1 MLNTDIST
9 EEIIDTYF
17 RIRVFT
23 KTAEMFKISI
33 PTLKKILLNAGYNL
47 EKEKTIKE
55 IFFNKEIPVEPEIR
69 ENNNFIEQAKNF
81 YKLCLNNEGKF

>member
-23 KTAEMFKISI
+23 KTAEIFKISV
-33 PTLKKILLNAGYNL
+33 PTLKKILLEAGYNL
-47 EKEKTIKE
+47 EKEKTIKG
-55 IFFNKEIPVEPEIR
+55 IFFDKEIPVEPEIR
-69 ENNNFIEQAKNF
+69 EDNNFIE
-81 YKLCLNNEGKF
+81 

>member
-23 KTAEMFKISI
+23 KTAEIFKISV
-33 PTLKKILLNAGYNL
+33 PTLKKILLEAGYNL

-55 IFFNKEIPVEPEIR
+55 IFFDKEIPVEPRTKED
-69 ENNNFIEQAKNF
+69 NSFIE
-81 YKLCLNNEGKF
+81 

>member
-1 MLNTDIST
+1 MSNTDIST

-33 PTLKKILLNAGYNL
+33 PILKKILLNAGYDL

-55 IFFNKEIPVEPEIR
+55 ISFDKEIPVEPRIR
-69 ENNNFIEQAKNF
+69 EDNNFIE
-81 YKLCLNNEGKF
+81 

>member
-1 MLNTDIST
+1 MSNTDIST

-23 KTAEMFKISI
+23 KTAEIFKISV
-33 PTLKKILLNAGYNL
+33 PTLKKILLKAGYDL

-55 IFFNKEIPVEPEIR
+55 ISFDKEIPVEPKIR
-69 ENNNFIEQAKNF
+69 EDNNFIE
-81 YKLCLNNEGKF
+81 

>member
-1 MLNTDIST
+1 MLNTDISI

-23 KTAEMFKISI
+23 KTAEIFKISV
-33 PTLKKILLNAGYNL
+33 PTLKKILLKAGYNL

-55 IFFNKEIPVEPEIR
+55 IFFDKEIPVEPEIR
-69 ENNNFIEQAKNF
+69 KDNNFIE
-81 YKLCLNNEGKF
+81 

>member
-23 KTAEMFKISI
+23 KTAEIFKISV
-33 PTLKKILLNAGYNL
+33 PTLKKILLKAGYDL

-55 IFFNKEIPVEPEIR
+55 ISFDKEIPVEPKIKED
-69 ENNNFIEQAKNF
+69 NNFIE
-81 YKLCLNNEGKF
+81 

>member
-23 KTAEMFKISI
+23 KTAEIFKISV
-33 PTLKKILLNAGYNL
+33 PTLKKILLKAGYNL
-47 EKEKTIKE
+47 EKEKTINE
-55 IFFNKEIPVEPEIR
+55 ISFDKEIPIEPRIR
-69 ENNNFIEQAKNF
+69 EDNNFIE
-81 YKLCLNNEGKF
+81 

>member
-55 IFFNKEIPVEPEIR
+55 IFFDKEIPVEPETR

>member
-1 MLNTDIST
+1 MSNTDIST

>member
-23 KTAEMFKISI
+23 KTAEIFKISV

-69 ENNNFIEQAKNF
+69 ENNNFIEQAQNF

>member
-55 IFFNKEIPVEPEIR
+55 IFFDKEIPVEPKIR
-69 ENNNFIEQAKNF
+69 EDNDFIRQAKNF

>member
-55 IFFNKEIPVEPEIR
+55 ILFDKEIPVEPRMR
-69 ENNNFIEQAKNF
+69 EDSNFIEQAKNF

>member
-23 KTAEMFKISI
+23 KTAEIFKISI
-33 PTLKKILLNAGYNL
+33 PTLKKILLKAGYNL

-55 IFFNKEIPVEPEIR
+55 ISFNKEIPVEPKIR
-69 ENNNFIEQAKNF
+69 EDNNFIK
-81 YKLCLNNEGKF
+81 

>member
-23 KTAEMFKISI
+23 KTAEMFKISV

-55 IFFNKEIPVEPEIR
+55 IFFDNEIPVEPKVR
-69 ENNNFIEQAKNF
+69 EDSNFIEQAKNF

>member
-1 MLNTDIST
+1 MSNTDIST

-55 IFFNKEIPVEPEIR
+55 ISFDKEIPVEPEIR
-69 ENNNFIEQAKNF
+69 EDNNFIE
-81 YKLCLNNEGKF
+81 

>member
-1 MLNTDIST
+1 MDIST

-23 KTAEMFKISI
+23 KTAEMFKISV
-33 PTLKKILLNAGYNL
+33 PTLKKILLKSGYNL

-55 IFFNKEIPVEPEIR
+55 LSFDKEIPVEPKIKED
-69 ENNNFIEQAKNF
+69 NNFIE
-81 YKLCLNNEGKF
+81 

>member
-1 MLNTDIST
+1 MSNTDIST

-47 EKEKTIKE
+47 EKEKTINE
-55 IFFNKEIPVEPEIR
+55 ISFDKEIPVEPRIR
-69 ENNNFIEQAKNF
+69 EDNNFIE
-81 YKLCLNNEGKF
+81 